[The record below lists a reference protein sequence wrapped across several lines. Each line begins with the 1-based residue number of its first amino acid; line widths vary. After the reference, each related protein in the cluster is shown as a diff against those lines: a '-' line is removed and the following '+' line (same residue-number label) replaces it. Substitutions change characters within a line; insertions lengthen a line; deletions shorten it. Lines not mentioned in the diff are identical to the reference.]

1 MIKNHGQSILKDQ
14 DVVVAQNKL
23 TIPLVNI
30 STIGPQQKGS
40 IIFDPVTEIFYISNG
55 SKWFSVTTSENY
67 SSILE
72 NGNSSLRI
80 QDSSIIFSVDGIQK
94 LKIDKDGILSIG
106 TDEPSPGNI
115 SHFQGNIKVDGDVN
129 VSSIVFENGGRL
141 FVDGGILVFEQGGIS
156 PVGPLFMKKDALKD
170 DIEEFSTEEKI
181 LESSSSNEQSIFIH
195 RKYHNTTFGKNCLEE
210 NGGEDNTA
218 IGYYSLRFAI
228 GQRNTAVG
236 SSSLQ
241 NTIEGCENTGVGFK
255 CLLYNIKG
263 NYNTGVG
270 SLSLSENVNGIHN
283 TALGANC
290 LSQNE
295 GSYNTAIGSEAL
307 RYSKQSLLNIAIGK
321 SMVNCTNP
329 GIQNIS
335 IGQKSIDSELF
346 TGHDNIAIGTNTCRS
361 LIEGTQN
368 IAIGPSA
375 LDESPYT
382 NANIA
387 IGANALGSLNTSSE
401 QIAIGTDA
409 LLSNTDGKYNTALGT
424 RCLFM
429 NTNGSYN
436 TSLGYESMTFNKK
449 GSENVSIGSYSLFS
463 NEEGNLNIGI
473 GKESLQNNKGGSCN
487 IAIGVRAGDQIKNC
501 SKNIFIGNSS
511 TSTKDVEGCIVLGDE
526 GCATENDQLVIHGK
540 SISGIVKLNNGIRRV
555 KCKSVTERSRILLTS
570 QYIYGV
576 PGFLYISDR
585 NPTYEFTIK
594 SSSEYDNSDVAYF
607 IFEP

>member
-1 MIKNHGQSILKDQ
+1 MAKNYGQSILKEYDFIII
-14 DVVVAQNKL
+14 QNKL
-23 TIPLVNI
+23 TIPLVNV
-30 STIGPQQKGS
+30 SSLSPQQKGS
-40 IIFDPVTEIFYISNG
+40 IIFDPLTEIFYISNG
-55 SKWFSVTTSENY
+55 KKWCSIITSENY
-67 SSILE
+67 GSILE
-72 NGNSSLRI
+72 NENSSLELR
-80 QDSSIIFSVDGIQK
+80 DSSVIFSVDGIQK
-94 LKIDKDGILSIG
+94 LKIDQDGILSVG
-106 TDEPSPGNI
+106 TDTPASGNI
-115 SHFQGNIKVDGDVN
+115 SHFQGNVKIDGDVN

-141 FVDGGILVFEQGGIS
+141 FVENDTLIFDRGEDIS
-156 PVGPLFMKKDALKD
+156 SAFSQKSSSA
-170 DIEEFSTEEKI
+170 IEENSFVY
-181 LESSSSNEQSIFIH
+181 

-218 IGYYSLRFAI
+218 VGYYSLRFATGI
-228 GQRNTAVG
+228 RNTALG

-241 NTIEGCENTGVGFK
+241 NNIEGFENTGIGFK
-255 CLLYNIKG
+255 CLLFNIKG
-263 NYNTGVG
+263 NYNTGLG
-270 SLSLSENVNGIHN
+270 SLSLSENINGIHN
-283 TALGANC
+283 TAIGASA

-295 GSYNTAIGSEAL
+295 GSYNVALGAEAL
-307 RYSKQSLLNIAIGK
+307 KCSKQSLLNIAIGK
-321 SMVNCTNP
+321 SMINCVNP

-346 TGHDNIAIGTNTCRS
+346 IGYDNIAIGTNTCRS

-387 IGANALGSLNTSSE
+387 IGANALGSLNLSSE

-409 LLSNTDGKYNTALGT
+409 LLSNTEGKYNTAIGT
-424 RCLFM
+424 RCLSM
-429 NTNGSYN
+429 NTSGNYN

-473 GKESLQNNKGGSCN
+473 GKESLQNNKTGSYN
-487 IAIGVRAGDQIKNC
+487 IAIGIRAGDQIKNS

-526 GCATENDQLVIHGK
+526 GCATENDQLVIHGN
-540 SISGIVKLNNGIRRV
+540 SISGIVRLNNGIKRV
-555 KCKSVTERSRILLTS
+555 KCKSVTENSRILLTS
-570 QYIYGV
+570 QYIYGI

-585 NPTYEFTIK
+585 NPTYEFIIK